1 MSAPEKVDEAERT
14 DPPSSQ
20 PAAPPGTLTRL
31 KALIDEMGATDMVV
45 RPHHGAFPEA
55 PFFIKQVIDT
65 FAQKNASRMAG
76 AIAYFGIFSFAPLL
90 IVAVLVAGSVL
101 RSRRRP

>member
-1 MSAPEKVDEAERT
+1 MQPTWWSR
-14 DPPSSQ
+14 PPTTG
-20 PAAPPGTLTRL
+20 PFRRL
-31 KALIDEMGATDMVV
+31 
-45 RPHHGAFPEA
+45 

-101 RSRRRP
+101 QSSDAHEVIVDRLGDFVSQWWPTPWASCSKQ